1 MNTVID
7 LKEKM
12 QKLEIGTD
20 IGKIIQINPIYF
32 DLNKSNIRPDAAKE
46 LDKIVKV
53 MQENPTMTIEL
64 GSHTDCRSSKSYN
77 MSLSDRRAKSSAAY
91 IVSKGVTKARIV
103 GKGYGESKLIN
114 GCECEGKVVSTCS
127 EEEHQANRRTEF
139 LITKF

>member
-1 MNTVID
+1 
-7 LKEKM
+7 L
-12 QKLEIGTD
+12 
-20 IGKIIQINPIYF
+20 Y
-32 DLNKSNIRPDAAKE
+32 NILADAAKE

-64 GSHTDCRSSKSYN
+64 GSHTDCRLSKAYNLSLSSK
-77 MSLSDRRAKSSAAY
+77 RAKSSAEY
-91 IVSKGVTKARIV
+91 IVSKGIAKNRIV

-114 GCECEGKVVSTCS
+114 GCECEGKVVSSCS